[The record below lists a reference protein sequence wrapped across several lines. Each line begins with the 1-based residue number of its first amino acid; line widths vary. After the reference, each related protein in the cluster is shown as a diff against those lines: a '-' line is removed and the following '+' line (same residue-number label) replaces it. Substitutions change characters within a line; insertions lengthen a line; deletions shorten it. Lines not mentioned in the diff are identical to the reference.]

1 MTHSCSIQP
10 VLWHFT
16 STQQIVTCLTIPS
29 RISPPSCSPSSLGKS
44 NFLFHLFCLHMFQRV
59 IPNQSSSLYT
69 VSSTTLDLPQLA
81 GCNPKFYMEMC
92 ESILLAPEVQ
102 QTPASFKK
110 KQACVLNH
118 TFQDLRNMIW

>member
-1 MTHSCSIQP
+1 
-10 VLWHFT
+10 
-16 STQQIVTCLTIPS
+16 
-29 RISPPSCSPSSLGKS
+29 
-44 NFLFHLFCLHMFQRV
+44 MFQRV

-102 QTPASFKK
+102 QAPASFKK
-110 KQACVLNH
+110 KPGLCAEPHISGPEEPDLVIEGAHGTHFSYEMEKLIIPH
-118 TFQDLRNMIW
+118 DIFQFWCSRVH